1 MLENSKCYV
10 LLGNAFYKSQ
20 RQEIREHYA
29 NYSNLPQTHS
39 TLFILLPEELL
50 NISTSNL
57 HSGTITVRTW
67 EHFFLIMC
75 LALGT

>member
-29 NYSNLPQTHS
+29 NYSNLPQTHYIVYFVARRVIKH
-39 TLFILLPEELL
+39 LYF
-50 NISTSNL
+50 
-57 HSGTITVRTW
+57 
-67 EHFFLIMC
+67 
-75 LALGT
+75 